1 MKSKEAATGA
11 TKFNVE
17 TTVRSEFGPLADA
30 GGVPLYRQVKRAL
43 IKLIESGRYA
53 PADCLPSE
61 QAIAGSLQVSIGTLR
76 KAVDEL
82 VMENVLVRRQGKG
95 TFVAMHNND
104 RFLFHF
110 FHVEKRD
117 QDQSQEHEYPAVECV
132 SFEKTRAT
140 EDEAIA
146 LGLRTGDPIFR
157 VGNRLKLSGRPV
169 VFDRLAISALT
180 FKGLTEKRFV
190 ERLSTVYHLYQRDY
204 GITVLRAHERA
215 RAVPASRDVCRVLGL
230 APGQPVLEVH
240 RIAFTFGD
248 KPVEYR
254 VSTINTQHHDYVSLL
269 SKRI

>member
-1 MKSKEAATGA
+1 MKSNK
-11 TKFNVE
+11 
-17 TTVRSEFGPLADA
+17 TVLLPAQSSAHASEPLALTPIADA

-61 QAIAGSLQVSIGTLR
+61 QTIASGLQVSIGTLR

-110 FHVEKRD
+110 FHVEKRG
-117 QDQSQEHEYPAVECV
+117 QEPSQEHEYPAVECV
-132 SFEKTRAT
+132 SFEKSRAT
-140 EDEAIA
+140 EEEAAA
-146 LGLRTGDPIFR
+146 LGIRLGEPVFR

-169 VFDRLAISALT
+169 VYDRLTVSALV

-204 GITVLRAHERA
+204 GITVLRAQERA
-215 RAVPASRDVCRVLGL
+215 RAVSASREVCRVLGL
-230 APGQPVLEVH
+230 TAGQPVMEVH
-240 RIAFTFGD
+240 RIALTFGD

-254 VSTINTQHHDYVSLL
+254 VSTINTQLHDYVSLL
-269 SKRI
+269 SKRS